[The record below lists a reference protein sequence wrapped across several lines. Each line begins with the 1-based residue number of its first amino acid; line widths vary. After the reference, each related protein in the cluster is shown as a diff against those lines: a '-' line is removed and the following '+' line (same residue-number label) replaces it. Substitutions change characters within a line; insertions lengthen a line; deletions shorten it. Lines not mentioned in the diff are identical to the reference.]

1 MNADAL
7 SFSKRLQTILYA
19 NLDLKKRADGLMALF
34 EDVLKGKE
42 SLQEFFNNL
51 PEVLQQIFGTPGS
64 TEFVILWSTQNRV
77 LLCPITLPWLRT
89 TPNTR
94 NANNLNFAPSS
105 YKFIRACWLDL
116 ATDYYEKEKLATL
129 LAPDSALLR
138 ILITFHTKRVYLLE
152 WPITDLPV
160 RVLHLCV

>member
-64 TEFVILWSTQNRV
+64 TEFVIL
-77 LLCPITLPWLRT
+77 
-89 TPNTR
+89 
-94 NANNLNFAPSS
+94 
-105 YKFIRACWLDL
+105 
-116 ATDYYEKEKLATL
+116 
-129 LAPDSALLR
+129 
-138 ILITFHTKRVYLLE
+138 
-152 WPITDLPV
+152 
-160 RVLHLCV
+160 